1 VTIQL
6 ALLKSSFQES
16 NGWRV
21 LVLNHHPDASRKQ
34 INQRMRRGGAA
45 THQGT
50 VLVSGSMILSGT
62 RLLRSRRISTSGRVS
77 PVVLSSGTT

>member
-34 INQRMRRGGAA
+34 INQRMRRGAA